1 MRSRSAFTLIELL
14 LVIGIISVLLV
25 LTLQAINPTRQ
36 LGATRNAQ
44 RRSDIQTIL
53 NAVHQYGVDHR
64 GNLPASIPTGTPL
77 FICQTGAESCING
90 VNLNALSGAYVV
102 AMPHDPQATGTGTLY
117 TIMRDSGG
125 RITVTAPQAELGE
138 GILISR

>member
-25 LTLQAINPTRQ
+25 LTLQAVNPTRQ

-44 RRSDIQTIL
+44 RSSDIQAIL

-64 GNLPASIPTGTPL
+64 GNLPSSIPTSTPL
-77 FICQTGAESCING
+77 SICQTNAASCING
-90 VNLNALSGAYVV
+90 VNLNVLSGAYVV
-102 AMPHDPQATGTGTLY
+102 AIPLDLEIASHSDC
-117 TIMRDSGG
+117 
-125 RITVTAPQAELGE
+125 
-138 GILISR
+138 

>member
-1 MRSRSAFTLIELL
+1 MRRPAFTLIELL
-14 LVIGIISVLLV
+14 LVIGIIAILLTI
-25 LTLQAINPTRQ
+25 TLQAINPTRQ

-64 GNLPASIPTGTPL
+64 GNLPSSIPNGTAQI
-77 FICQTGAESCING
+77 ICRTSAASCTNG
-90 VNLNALSGAYVV
+90 VNLHALSGAYLVSI
-102 AMPHDPQATGTGTLY
+102 PGDPQATGTGTLY
-117 TIMRDSGG
+117 SIVRDMNG

-138 GILISR
+138 AISISR